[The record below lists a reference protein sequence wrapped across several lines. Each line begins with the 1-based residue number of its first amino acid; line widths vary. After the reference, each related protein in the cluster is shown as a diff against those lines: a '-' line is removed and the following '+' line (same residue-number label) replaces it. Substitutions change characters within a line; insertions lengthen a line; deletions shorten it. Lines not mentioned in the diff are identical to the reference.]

1 MKPQQMKTTHVPA
14 QDSES
19 ECRNPGL
26 LRLLLLQIL
35 LMAGGCVN
43 AGSFLIGAVAQT
55 AHRARRSLG
64 VPVPAFAS
72 RSLRHT
78 IPALCVCACSLATVA
93 ADDCEDLA
101 LVEPSMLKANELNY
115 RKTGLYRGISPATV
129 TNYSIYRIDTS
140 KITYKTGTL
149 HVYSEE
155 FSEYFTSNYG
165 AVDTYGVLLDSE
177 GCELARNSDSGED
190 DHFRLSHDYD
200 PGETYYIKIGLER
213 TPQNSA
219 LFKLH
224 AYVSDT
230 DYEQIGLIHVDG
242 GESIDKPGEENLY
255 RIDVPKPG
263 ILHVITGG
271 FMDTYGSLYKGDKY
285 GRFHESKDSLIC
297 ENDDVIDLM
306 YDSSNTVLNHFNC
319 YLKRYVEP
327 GTYYAKIR
335 LYSPKETGSYIIST
349 IFEELDLGAS
359 SVISANGL
367 HADSF
372 DKAGA
377 YSNYKAYRID
387 IQQTGTLSVKLSGD
401 AETRR
406 YLLDSAGNVLESND
420 DIEPES
426 GRRIVQEVH
435 QGRYYLVMH
444 HSMLDGTGGY
454 GVATSFASPV
464 NYSTVPYDL
473 SIDPDTSYLA
483 SIENAGDYSI
493 YRMTVTNQGTL
504 TVYTT
509 GSMDTFGQLLDHS
522 GKELESSDDAIV
534 GFSNFYISRNV
545 DPGTYYVKVRHY
557 SDSETGDYEIVRS
570 SVNSLEDIHSDLDG
584 DGLSRYEEM
593 HLFSYYHLNPLNPD
607 SDGNGTSDGY
617 EDFDNDRVSNKF
629 EINRYDSHPLDAYSL
644 DPNGEITDASW
655 LFLAPMD
662 INSVSSLMNAWDQIQ
677 AIDGRSTSLILVS
690 SGQEESLVSSSS
702 RQATTRFVGTTTVNG
717 ESYLNFTLDSD
728 QTNTVHDLYYLA
740 SLSIGFYWE
749 RVGEVQAGKTN
760 SIPASLFPANQGF
773 FTSGSKE
780 DADEDGLTDGFE
792 LLVTGTSPTNPDSAA
807 DLDNDGVP
815 ESFLELSA
823 NSILDSKEDFDAD
836 SLPNMAEYRFGTN
849 PFSSDSDY
857 DGEKDGEEDYNA
869 DGISNYDES
878 MIAFEGKHSKLPKGY
893 SEHTVLLNVE
903 GSEDIQDM
911 NSIEFY
917 FDTEGAYVTTV
928 TVTNQSYLKIRY
940 QRLTHDRIANMYTN
954 YYGSHYTNP
963 LEKRQVFGPD
973 SLDGHSL
980 TNYQKYINALPAF
993 WTQTDP
999 DLMVLPTIFYSEI
1012 DKELDIDPDSSYG
1025 YSNLFLDHIS
1035 ETTYYELIK
1044 HRHTALTL
1052 LYMGYDIDFE
1062 KTRENIYY
1070 ERLLFYRLKALRMF
1084 SPNSLGKYSS
1094 HYGYHAI
1101 VFGYGDA
1108 VASETWSSIQDQAK
1122 ESGRFT
1128 FADTYAFPPDL
1139 QEAFIEFA
1147 NDVESGRNLPYSYPW
1162 N

>member
-1 MKPQQMKTTHVPA
+1 
-14 QDSES
+14 
-19 ECRNPGL
+19 
-26 LRLLLLQIL
+26 
-35 LMAGGCVN
+35 
-43 AGSFLIGAVAQT
+43 
-55 AHRARRSLG
+55 
-64 VPVPAFAS
+64 
-72 RSLRHT
+72 
-78 IPALCVCACSLATVA
+78 
-93 ADDCEDLA
+93 
-101 LVEPSMLKANELNY
+101 MLKANELNY

-129 TNYSIYRIDTS
+129 TNYSIYQIDTS

-165 AVDTYGVLLDSE
+165 SVDTYGVLLDSE

-285 GRFHESKDSLIC
+285 GRFHESEDSLIC

-327 GTYYAKIR
+327 GTYYVKIR

-349 IFEELDLGAS
+349 IFEDVDLGAS

-377 YSNYKAYRID
+377 YSNHKAYRID

-464 NYSTVPYDL
+464 NYTTVPYDL
-473 SIDPDTSYLA
+473 SLDPDTSYLA

-545 DPGTYYVKVRHY
+545 EPGTYYVKVRHY
-557 SDSETGDYEIVRS
+557 SASGTGDYEIVRS

-593 HLFSYYHLNPLNPD
+593 DLFSYYHLDPLNPD
-607 SDGNGTSDGY
+607 SDGNGTSDGF

-629 EINRYDSHPLDAYSL
+629 ELNRYDSHPLDAYSL
-644 DPNGEITDASW
+644 DPNGDISDASW

-717 ESYLNFTLDSD
+717 ESHLNFTLDAD
-728 QTNTVHDLYYLA
+728 QTSADHDLYYLA

-773 FTSGSKE
+773 FTSGSKW
-780 DADEDGLTDGFE
+780 DADEDGLTDGYE
-792 LLVTGTSPTNPDSAA
+792 LLVAGTSPTNPDSAV

-815 ESFLELSA
+815 ESFLDYSDNL
-823 NSILDSKEDFDAD
+823 IRDSEDDFDAD
-836 SLPNMAEYRFGTN
+836 GLPNLLEYYVRTN
-849 PFSSDSDY
+849 PHSSDSDH
-857 DGEKDGEEDYNA
+857 DGVSDSDEDHNKDFDKNGILDNDEYLIFLEK
-869 DGISNYDES
+869 
-878 MIAFEGKHSKLPKGY
+878 GKHLNLPKGY
-893 SEHTVLLNVE
+893 SEYTVLLNVE
-903 GSEDIQDM
+903 GTEDIQNMD
-911 NSIEFY
+911 SIEFY
-917 FDTEGAYVTTV
+917 LESEGLYLTTV
-928 TVTNQSYLKIRY
+928 TVTNQNYLKIRY
-940 QRLTHDRIANMYTN
+940 QSLIHDEIALWLLRAGTIW
-954 YYGSHYTNP
+954 YGSHNAISILFHEPTKFWDESPSQNLYTN
-963 LEKRQVFGPD
+963 F
-973 SLDGHSL
+973 LDYYSPAS
-980 TNYQKYINALPAF
+980 YQKYIDVLPAF
-993 WTQTDP
+993 WTQADP
-999 DLMVLPTIFYSEI
+999 GLVVLPTINYSEI
-1012 DKELDIDPDSSYG
+1012 EKGLEMESENHNQFRYFINYLSNTAYNESRKNRRAALAQLHMGHDLDY
-1025 YSNLFLDHIS
+1025 
-1035 ETTYYELIK
+1035 
-1044 HRHTALTL
+1044 
-1052 LYMGYDIDFE
+1052 E
-1062 KTRENIYY
+1062 KTLEYVYY
-1070 ERLLFYRLKALRMF
+1070 ERLMSYRLRALRSF
-1084 SPNSLGKYSS
+1084 SGSQWIGSRYKY
-1094 HYGYHAI
+1094 YDFRGP
-1101 VFGYGDA
+1101 VVFFGYGDA
-1108 VASETWSSIQDQAK
+1108 VAPAAWPSIIDLTKSFIMHEAK
-1122 ESGRFT
+1122 TNSYWNFY
-1128 FADTYAFPPDL
+1128 DSYDFPPDL
-1139 QEAFIEFA
+1139 QEAFINYA
-1147 NDVESGRNLPYSYPW
+1147 DDVEAGRGASTYTHYIPDPISTPVSQEPFHHYYSQIVFRSYLSAMLETMAPLDSGNTPSIHNMNGIFYIIGY
-1162 N
+1162 

>member
-1 MKPQQMKTTHVPA
+1 
-14 QDSES
+14 
-19 ECRNPGL
+19 
-26 LRLLLLQIL
+26 
-35 LMAGGCVN
+35 
-43 AGSFLIGAVAQT
+43 
-55 AHRARRSLG
+55 
-64 VPVPAFAS
+64 
-72 RSLRHT
+72 
-78 IPALCVCACSLATVA
+78 
-93 ADDCEDLA
+93 
-101 LVEPSMLKANELNY
+101 MLKANELNY

-129 TNYSIYRIDTS
+129 TNYSIYQIDTS

-165 AVDTYGVLLDSE
+165 SVDTYGVLLDSQ

-224 AYVSDT
+224 AYVSSDT

-285 GRFHESKDSLIC
+285 GRFHESEDSLIC

-327 GTYYAKIR
+327 GTYYVKIR

-401 AETRR
+401 TETRR
-406 YLLDSAGNVLESND
+406 HLLDSAGNVLESND

-426 GRRIVQEVH
+426 GRRIAQEVH

-464 NYSTVPYDL
+464 NYTVVPYDL
-473 SIDPDTSYLA
+473 SLDPDTSHLA
-483 SIENAGDYSI
+483 SIDNAGDYSI

-557 SDSETGDYEIVRS
+557 SDSGTGDYEIVRS

-584 DGLSRYEEM
+584 DGLSRYEET
-593 HLFSYYHLNPLNPD
+593 HLFSYYHLDPLNPD

-677 AIDGRSTSLILVS
+677 AIDDRSTSLILVS

-702 RQATTRFVGTTTVNG
+702 RQATTRFVGTTTSNG
-717 ESYLNFTLDSD
+717 ESHLNFTLDSD
-728 QTNTVHDLYYLA
+728 QTNAVHDLYYLA

-749 RVGEVQAGKTN
+749 RVGEVRYGATN
-760 SIPASLFPANQGF
+760 SIPASLFPSNQGF

-792 LLVTGTSPTNPDSAA
+792 LLVTRTSPTNPDSAV

-815 ESFLELSA
+815 ESFLDYSDNL
-823 NSILDSKEDFDAD
+823 IRDSEEDFDAD
-836 SLPNMAEYRFGTN
+836 GLPNLLEYRVRTN
-849 PFSSDSDY
+849 PLSSDSDR
-857 DGEKDGEEDYNA
+857 
-869 DGISNYDES
+869 DGISDSEEDSNGDGTTDLEEHLNT
-878 MIAFEGKHSKLPKGY
+878 IELPNGY
-893 SEHTVLLNVE
+893 RDFTVLLNVE
-903 GSEDIQDM
+903 GTEDIYDLEYCDIFVY
-911 NSIEFY
+911 NDAVS
-917 FDTEGAYVTTV
+917 VTSAV
-928 TVTNQSYLKIRY
+928 VTNQTFLQIRY
-940 QRLTHDRIANMYTN
+940 QFLKDNVFFKTPKTIGSRWTLSYFANGSSLNDVSPYVVSSNVWGQADLSHVVMPTINQAKMQEDFDFPEYQEDLNFETINIAQERIQSIKYTHNIIKLFDYGIIDSKSNYVPAVLQKSTYLERLHSYRTRALHRHRFHNRYI
-954 YYGSHYTNP
+954 S
-963 LEKRQVFGPD
+963 D
-973 SLDGHSL
+973 SHSL
-980 TNYQKYINALPAF
+980 GYINSHIHYDNCDIFNLYDVSELTKTFNQYANDIVAEVDPILSGSL
-993 WTQTDP
+993 P
-999 DLMVLPTIFYSEI
+999 DLMLAIRDAFKGYEHAYPEVNFNSSINNRSMTLLAGFDISSYSTPFVSPVYA
-1012 DKELDIDPDSSYG
+1012 LWIDPDANI
-1025 YSNLFLDHIS
+1025 YSNIRDYGSAALAFRVLEM
-1035 ETTYYELIK
+1035 ETRTYMVWDPDTRFYY
-1044 HRHTALTL
+1044 
-1052 LYMGYDIDFE
+1052 YMESDPDGGLVYIDL
-1062 KTRENIYY
+1062 N
-1070 ERLLFYRLKALRMF
+1070 
-1084 SPNSLGKYSS
+1084 
-1094 HYGYHAI
+1094 
-1101 VFGYGDA
+1101 
-1108 VASETWSSIQDQAK
+1108 Q
-1122 ESGRFT
+1122 
-1128 FADTYAFPPDL
+1128 
-1139 QEAFIEFA
+1139 
-1147 NDVESGRNLPYSYPW
+1147 
-1162 N
+1162 

>member
-1 MKPQQMKTTHVPA
+1 
-14 QDSES
+14 
-19 ECRNPGL
+19 
-26 LRLLLLQIL
+26 
-35 LMAGGCVN
+35 
-43 AGSFLIGAVAQT
+43 
-55 AHRARRSLG
+55 
-64 VPVPAFAS
+64 
-72 RSLRHT
+72 
-78 IPALCVCACSLATVA
+78 
-93 ADDCEDLA
+93 
-101 LVEPSMLKANELNY
+101 MLKANELNY
-115 RKTGLYRGISPATV
+115 RKTGLYLGISPATV

-165 AVDTYGVLLDSE
+165 SVDTYGVLLDSQ

-200 PGETYYIKIGLER
+200 PGETYYIKIGLEK

-224 AYVSDT
+224 AYVSSDT

-271 FMDTYGSLYKGDKY
+271 FSDTYGSLYQGDKY
-285 GRFHESKDSLIC
+285 GRFYESEDSLIC
-297 ENDDVIDLM
+297 ENDDVIDLL
-306 YDSSNTVLNHFNC
+306 YDSSSTVLNHFNC

-327 GTYYAKIR
+327 GTYYVKIR

-349 IFEELDLGAS
+349 IFEDVDLGAS

-372 DKAGA
+372 DKAGG
-377 YSNYKAYRID
+377 YSNYSAYRID

-401 AETRR
+401 AQTRR

-426 GRRIVQEVH
+426 GRRIAQKVY

-454 GVATSFASPV
+454 GVATSFASTV
-464 NYSTVPYDL
+464 NYTTVPYDL
-473 SIDPDTSYLA
+473 SLDPDTSHLA

-593 HLFSYYHLNPLNPD
+593 HLFSYYHLDPLNPD

-662 INSVSSLMNAWDQIQ
+662 INGVSSLMNAWDQIQ

-702 RQATTRFVGTTTVNG
+702 RQATTRFVGTTTANG
-717 ESYLNFTLDSD
+717 ESHLNFTLDAD
-728 QTNTVHDLYYLA
+728 QTNAVHDLYYLA
-740 SLSIGFYWE
+740 SMSIGFYWE

-773 FTSGSKE
+773 FTSGSKW

-815 ESFLELSA
+815 ESFLDLSA

-849 PFSSDSDY
+849 PFSSDSDF
-857 DGEKDGEEDYNA
+857 DIEEDYNS

-878 MIAFEGKHSKLPKGY
+878 MIAFEGKHLIGKHSKLPKGY

-917 FDTEGAYVTTV
+917 RDNIGMYVTTV
-928 TVTNQSYLKIRY
+928 TVTNQNYLKIRY
-940 QRLTHDRIANMYTN
+940 QRLIHDRITSMHTN
-954 YYGSHYTNP
+954 AWNRFYLPVP
-963 LEKRQVFGPD
+963 LFENRPVFLSYPPD
-973 SLDGHSL
+973 NYSE
-980 TNYQKYINALPAF
+980 TNYQRYINSLPAL
-993 WTQTDP
+993 WAQPDP
-999 DLMVLPTIFYSEI
+999 DLMVLPTIYRSVI
-1012 DKELDIDPDSSYG
+1012 DNELDNESGDYQG
-1025 YSNLFLDHIS
+1025 YSRFFLERLSDA
-1035 ETTYYELIK
+1035 TYYELRK
-1044 HRHTALTL
+1044 HRHTVLTL
-1052 LYMGYDIDFE
+1052 LYMGYDIGFE

-1070 ERLLFYRLKALRMF
+1070 ERLLFYRLKALRKLLA
-1084 SPNSLGKYSS
+1084 PRYSFDS
-1094 HYGYHAI
+1094 ADYFH
-1101 VFGYGDA
+1101 
-1108 VASETWSSIQDQAK
+1108 
-1122 ESGRFT
+1122 T
-1128 FADTYAFPPDL
+1128 FFYLAL
-1139 QEAFIEFA
+1139 IMM
-1147 NDVESGRNLPYSYPW
+1147 
-1162 N
+1162 